1 MRRLSA
7 SIVIALIAVGC
18 SKPAADSSTPGF
30 VKAVD
35 AAPVTSSLP
44 TTEPDQW
51 LMAHLDVETTGLVP
65 GYHEMIDAGFVYT
78 DLEGNVVDQLFVRI
92 QPEFPERLSPGAQ
105 KVTGF
110 DAAKWKERKAL
121 STHDAIQR
129 IFEFHNRVAAGKHVL
144 LTTFNS
150 QFDTAFLDAL
160 LRRENRTWRE
170 MYHYFVLDIPSMA
183 WSLGIRDLTYAGVTS
198 RLSVQD
204 EPHDT
209 EDHTGIADAMLNVR
223 IYQALLKLQPKPT
236 RARRPGL

>member
-1 MRRLSA
+1 MKSAALASLLILSFVA
-7 SIVIALIAVGC
+7 C
-18 SKPAADSSTPGF
+18 SRPAPESSTPGF

-35 AAPVTSSLP
+35 TAPVTSSLP

-78 DLEGNVVDQLFVRI
+78 DLDGNVVDQLFVRI
-92 QPEFPERLSPGAQ
+92 QPEFPERQSPGAQ

-110 DAAKWKERKAL
+110 DVAKWKERKAL

-160 LRRENRTWRE
+160 LRRENRSWRE

-183 WSLGIRDLTYAGVTS
+183 WSLGFRDLTYAGLTA
-198 RLSVQD
+198 RLGVQD
-204 EPHDT
+204 EPHAT

-223 IYQALLKLQPKPT
+223 IYQALLTRQPK
-236 RARRPGL
+236 GK

>member
-183 WSLGIRDLTYAGVTS
+183 WSLGYRDLTNGALAAKFGVA
-198 RLSVQD
+198 D
-204 EPHDT
+204 EPRVA
-209 EDHTGIADAMLNVR
+209 EDHTGITGAMLNVR
-223 IYQALLKLQPKPT
+223 IYQALRRVQQ
-236 RARRPGL
+236 RAVR